1 MTMKL
6 KEKEKENGEGIN
18 IHHQNTKLTPFYTV
32 RKLDQ

>member
-18 IHHQNTKLTPFYTV
+18 IHHQNTKPAPFYTV